1 MLQLGFQ
8 HNAKGPRH
16 CNDRASCRRCA
27 RDAVSGCY
35 HAKKSTPLQD
45 IAGHD
50 VTRGQTTPLC
60 RAMPTLIRDVSA
72 DAAAPDARDRWSF
85 TLLAHAS
92 SVPIVA
98 TPFGNSQ
105 GACMTEARGAGKVLV
120 RTRPPSLFPFAQLL
134 APDWRG
140 CARPVAPLAKPSAT
154 AKPGRQAGAA
164 QTCWAYVIAALIVS
178 GRCQKYGRRRLH
190 RETCL
195 ARPDLSGGCLGGEPR
210 QA

>member
-98 TPFGNSQ
+98 TTFWKQPRCMYDRSTWRWESFGAN
-105 GACMTEARGAGKVLV
+105 EARPRCFLLSSCSRRIGGVVPVPWHLWQSRVRPRSRAG
-120 RTRPPSLFPFAQLL
+120 RR
-134 APDWRG
+134 
-140 CARPVAPLAKPSAT
+140 ARPRHVGHTSSL
-154 AKPGRQAGAA
+154 
-164 QTCWAYVIAALIVS
+164 L
-178 GRCQKYGRRRLH
+178 
-190 RETCL
+190 
-195 ARPDLSGGCLGGEPR
+195 
-210 QA
+210 

>member
-98 TPFGNSQ
+98 TTFWKQPRCMYDRSTWRWESFGAN
-105 GACMTEARGAGKVLV
+105 E
-120 RTRPPSLFPFAQLL
+120 
-134 APDWRG
+134 
-140 CARPVAPLAKPSAT
+140 
-154 AKPGRQAGAA
+154 
-164 QTCWAYVIAALIVS
+164 AALVVS
-178 GRCQKYGRRRLH
+178 FCAVARAGLAGLCPSRGTFGKAECDREAGPAGGRGPDMLGIRH
-190 RETCL
+190 RCFNRERQVPEIWEEE
-195 ARPDLSGGCLGGEPR
+195 APPGDLSR
-210 QA
+210 AA